1 MEKIIGQAVHKRN
14 VSNKVVFVDVIK
26 TEDKSRISVLFKKA
40 ENSCDQSVIDRLK
53 RGKEKMRLGDVVEIH
68 GSLDQDVFVA
78 TQYKIITRWS
88 ISNPNKSFE
97 SQPPTM
103 KKSVKVIFL
112 SFKNLIHGYLLYLMP
127 IYILTIILN
136 NLTSD
141 VKLGVIF

>member
-1 MEKIIGQAVHKRN
+1 MDKIRGQAVHKRN

-40 ENSCDQSVIDRLK
+40 ENICDQSVIDRLK
-53 RGKEKMRLGDVVEIH
+53 RGKEKLRLGDVVEIH

-88 ISNPNKSFE
+88 ISSPNKSFE

-103 KKSVKVIFL
+103 KKSVKVILL
-112 SFKNLIHGYLLYLMP
+112 SF
-127 IYILTIILN
+127 
-136 NLTSD
+136 
-141 VKLGVIF
+141 

>member
-1 MEKIIGQAVHKRN
+1 MEPCEPKKLNHKVFSYIIFYFLAMDKIRGQAVHKRN

-40 ENSCDQSVIDRLK
+40 ENICDQSVIDRLK
-53 RGKEKMRLGDVVEIH
+53 RGKEKLRLGDVVEIN

-97 SQPPTM
+97 SQPPTV
-103 KKSVKVIFL
+103 KKSVKVILL
-112 SFKNLIHGYLLYLMP
+112 SF
-127 IYILTIILN
+127 
-136 NLTSD
+136 
-141 VKLGVIF
+141 

>member
-1 MEKIIGQAVHKRN
+1 MIFLHFFYFLVMEKIIGQAVHKRN

-40 ENSCDQSVIDRLK
+40 ENICDQSVIDRLK
-53 RGKEKMRLGDVVEIH
+53 RGKEKLRLGDVVEIN

-97 SQPPTM
+97 SQPPNM
-103 KKSVKVIFL
+103 KKSVKVVLL
-112 SFKNLIHGYLLYLMP
+112 SF
-127 IYILTIILN
+127 
-136 NLTSD
+136 
-141 VKLGVIF
+141 